1 MSAETI
7 LSTLIGVL
15 SGSVVTWIVAWYY
28 YKKAGDE
35 LLRES
40 KKLKETSDLILY
52 KLHYPDTATEMKRNE
67 KGDVVGLY
75 ADMAAKM

>member
-1 MSAETI
+1 MSSETI
-7 LSTLIGVL
+7 LSSLIGFL
-15 SGSVVTWIVAWYY
+15 SGSIVTWIVAWYY

-52 KLHYPDTATEMKRNE
+52 KLHNQDTATEIKRNE
-67 KGDVVGLY
+67 KGEVVGLY
-75 ADMAAKM
+75 ADIAAKM